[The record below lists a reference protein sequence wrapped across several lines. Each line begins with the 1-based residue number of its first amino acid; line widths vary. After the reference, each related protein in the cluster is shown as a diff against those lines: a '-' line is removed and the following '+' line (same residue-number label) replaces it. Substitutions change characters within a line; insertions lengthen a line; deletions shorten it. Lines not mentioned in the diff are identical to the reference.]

1 MSPAPANI
9 ATSTIAASS
18 DNRVNSAVAEVG
30 DEPAGRRKRGVELE
44 QAIKDATVA
53 ELAACG
59 YGALTIESVAARAQ
73 TGKASIYRRWPTKQ
87 ELVFDSICCVM
98 SGPELSVGT
107 MELDEDTSTRDAL
120 LELSVQAAEGFA
132 GVQGDV
138 MRSMMA
144 EMLRDPGFSVTFEG
158 QFHDPRKDLL
168 RDVLARGVQR
178 GEVRPEVDEAKLIDV
193 LAGSLIHRYLVRR
206 QPPVRADLVDFID
219 GFVMPAL
226 RP

>member
-1 MSPAPANI
+1 MSSAPANI
-9 ATSTIAASS
+9 AASTISAAS
-18 DNRVNSAVAEVG
+18 DNQVNSA
-30 DEPAGRRKRGVELE
+30 DESAGRRKRGAELE

-53 ELAACG
+53 ELASNG

-107 MELDEDTSTRDAL
+107 VEIDEQTSTRDAL
-120 LELSVQAAEGFA
+120 LELSIQAAEGFA

-144 EMLRDPGFSVTFEG
+144 EMLRDPGFSATFEG

-168 RDVLARGVQR
+168 REVLARGVRR
-178 GEVRPEVDEAKLIDV
+178 GEVRPDVDGAKLIDV
-193 LAGSLIHRYLVRR
+193 LAGTLIHRYLVRR
-206 QPPVRADLVDFID
+206 LAADRADLVDFID